1 MAIMLKHRTHMIAT
15 IAVIAIILI
24 AVIQIIRVNREEPPK
39 PVVVEKTY
47 TNGNFAGGEVLI
59 APGTAQEFPFELNR
73 RTRLRGSFE
82 TPDEKSK
89 VDLFVI
95 KSDDRPKW
103 EAGTEFKPESAV
115 RNLSTAETNL
125 TLGPGSYIVI
135 LDNRSG
141 KAEVRAKVNYS
152 VD

>member
-1 MAIMLKHRTHMIAT
+1 MLKHRTHMIAT
-15 IAVIAIILI
+15 IAVLAIIFI

-39 PVVVEKTY
+39 PVIVQKTY
-47 TNGNFAGGEVLI
+47 TSGNFAGGEVLI

-82 TPDEKSK
+82 TPDEKNK
-89 VDLFVI
+89 VDVFVI
-95 KSDDRPKW
+95 KAEDRPKW
-103 EAGTEFKPESAV
+103 ESRAEFKAESAV
-115 RNLSTAETNL
+115 INLSTAETNL
-125 TLGPGSYIVI
+125 TLGPGSFIVI

-141 KAEVRAKVNYS
+141 KEEIRATVNYS

>member
-1 MAIMLKHRTHMIAT
+1 MAILLKERTHLLAT
-15 IAVIAIILI
+15 TAVLAILFL
-24 AVIQIIRVNREEPPK
+24 AVVQIVRVNREEPPK
-39 PVVVEKTY
+39 PVVVQKTF
-47 TNGNFAGGEVLI
+47 TSGNFAGGEVQI

-82 TPDEKSK
+82 TPNEKLK

-95 KSDDRPKW
+95 KAEDRPKW
-103 EAGTEFKPESAV
+103 EARAEFKAELAI

-125 TLGPGSYIVI
+125 TLGPGDYILI

-141 KAEVRAKVNYS
+141 KEDVMATVNYS

>member
-1 MAIMLKHRTHMIAT
+1 MLKHRTHLIAT
-15 IAVIAIILI
+15 IAVLAIIFI
-24 AVIQIIRVNREEPPK
+24 AVVQIIRVNREEEPK
-39 PVVVEKTY
+39 PVVIQKTY
-47 TNGNFAGGEVLI
+47 TSGNFAGGEALI

-73 RTRLRGSFE
+73 RTRLLGSFE

-95 KSDDRPKW
+95 KAEDRPKW
-103 EAGTEFKPESAV
+103 ESGAEFKAESAV

-125 TLGPGSYIVI
+125 TLGPGSFIVI

-141 KAEVRAKVNYS
+141 KEEVRATVNYS

>member
-1 MAIMLKHRTHMIAT
+1 MLKHRTHTIAT
-15 IAVIAIILI
+15 IAVLAIILI

-39 PVVVEKTY
+39 PVVVQKTY
-47 TNGNFAGGEVLI
+47 TTGNFAGGEVLI
-59 APGTAQEFPFELNR
+59 APGTALEFPCELNR
-73 RTRLRGSFE
+73 RTQLRGSFE

-89 VDLFVI
+89 LDLFVI
-95 KSDDRPKW
+95 RSDDRPKW
-103 EAGTEFKPESAV
+103 EAGTDFKPESAV

-135 LDNRSG
+135 LDNRNG
-141 KAEVRAKVNYS
+141 KEEARAMVNYS

>member
-1 MAIMLKHRTHMIAT
+1 MLKHRTHMIAT

-24 AVIQIIRVNREEPPK
+24 AVIQIIRVNREVPPK
-39 PVVVEKTY
+39 SVVVQKTY
-47 TNGNFAGGEVLI
+47 TSGNFAGGEVLI

-82 TPDEKSK
+82 TPDEKSR

-141 KAEVRAKVNYS
+141 KAEVRATVNYS

>member
-1 MAIMLKHRTHMIAT
+1 MLKHRTHMIAT
-15 IAVIAIILI
+15 IAVLAIIFI

-39 PVVVEKTY
+39 PVIVQKTY
-47 TNGNFAGGEVLI
+47 TSGNFAGGEVLI

-73 RTRLRGSFE
+73 RTQLRGSFE
-82 TPDEKSK
+82 TPDEKNK
-89 VDLFVI
+89 VDVFVI
-95 KSDDRPKW
+95 KAEDRPKW
-103 EAGTEFKPESAV
+103 ESRAEFKAESAV

-125 TLGPGSYIVI
+125 TLGPGSFIVI

-141 KAEVRAKVNYS
+141 KEEIRATVNYS

>member
-1 MAIMLKHRTHMIAT
+1 M
-15 IAVIAIILI
+15 VF
-24 AVIQIIRVNREEPPK
+24 Q
-39 PVVVEKTY
+39 KTY
-47 TNGNFAGGEVLI
+47 TSGNFAGGEVLV

-95 KSDDRPKW
+95 RSDDRPKW
-103 EAGTEFKPESAV
+103 ETGAEFKAESAV
-115 RNLSTAETNL
+115 RNLSAAETNL
-125 TLGPGSYIVI
+125 TLGPGSFIVI

-141 KAEVRAKVNYS
+141 KDEVRATVNYS